1 MKLLVKTM
9 KVLIMPCGIG
19 MGHTSRCVT
28 IAKKL
33 EEKGVE
39 VAFASY
45 GSGYQILNT
54 HYNYELYKLPDIKFY
69 GVECELDIKYTAKK
83 SINVPFIFLKSI
95 YKESRM
101 IKKFKP
107 DLIIADSH
115 FSVPIT
121 AKVHGIPCVMI
132 QNELTLNFS
141 ELYPDEKKM
150 EYLEKG
156 LKKFVADVCNLSE
169 TIMVPDIPGSI
180 EIPVKLENKVVHTGP
195 FLREDSREMK
205 SKELLRT
212 EMGFEMSDRIV
223 LVTVGG
229 SEFGLELLKLICNAS
244 PLINAD
250 KIIIVSGPQINDD
263 MIPES
268 EKIVKKKFLNNMMEW
283 MKISDVIVT
292 LAGHTT
298 TMEITALG
306 IPNLTVPIEKHP
318 EQLRNGSNIKKHGI
332 SIVEELKD
340 LDIEK
345 ISDDINFLLINSDI
359 KAKIGDI
366 KTKFSSYSGTENAVK
381 IIMDCSK

>member
-1 MKLLVKTM
+1 MKALL
-9 KVLIMPCGIG
+9 MPCGIG
-19 MGHTSRCVT
+19 MGHTSRCIT

-33 EEKGVE
+33 EEMGVE

-54 HYNYELYKLPDIKFY
+54 HYHYELYKLPDIKFY

-83 SINVPFIFLKSI
+83 SINVPYIFLKSI

-107 DLIIADSH
+107 DIIIADSH

-121 AKVHGIPCVMI
+121 AKIHSIPCVMI

-150 EYLEKG
+150 EYLETG

-169 TIMVPDIPGSI
+169 VIMIPDIPGSI
-180 EIPVKLENKVVHTGP
+180 EIPDKLEKKVVHTGP
-195 FLREDSREMK
+195 FLSEDPTKMK

-212 EMGFEMSDRIV
+212 EMGFGMYEKIV
-223 LVTVGG
+223 FVTVGG
-229 SEFGLELLKLICNAS
+229 SEFGLELLTLICNSS

-263 MIPES
+263 LIHKS
-268 EKIVKKKFLNNMMEW
+268 EKIIKKKFLNNMMEW

-298 TMEITALG
+298 TMEVIALG

-318 EQLRNGSNIKKHGI
+318 EQLRNGLNILKYGI
-332 SIVEELKD
+332 SIVEEMKNLNKK
-340 LDIEK
+340 K
-345 ISDDINFLLINSDI
+345 ISENINFLLKNGELQG
-359 KAKIGDI
+359 KIGEVKI
-366 KTKFSSYSGTENAVK
+366 KFSKYSGTENAVK
-381 IIMDCSK
+381 IIMECSK

>member
-1 MKLLVKTM
+1 M

-33 EEKGVE
+33 EAMGVE

-45 GSGYQILNT
+45 GSGYKILNA

-107 DLIIADSH
+107 DIIIADSH

-121 AKVHGIPCVMI
+121 AKIHGIPCVMI
-132 QNELTLNFS
+132 QNELTLNFA
-141 ELYPDEKKM
+141 ELYPDEKPM
-150 EYLEKG
+150 EYLETG
-156 LKKFVADVCNLSE
+156 LKKFVADVCNLSNVVM
-169 TIMVPDIPGSI
+169 IPDVPGSI
-180 EIPVKLENKVVHTGP
+180 EIPTKLENKVVHTGP
-195 FLREDSREMK
+195 LLREDPRKMK
-205 SKELLRT
+205 DKKQLRIK
-212 EMGFEMSDRIV
+212 MGFNTFDRIV

-244 PLINAD
+244 SKIDAD
-250 KIIIVSGPQINDD
+250 KIVIVSGPQINDD
-263 MIPES
+263 LIPET

-298 TMEITALG
+298 TMEVIALG

-318 EQLRNGSNIKKHGI
+318 EQLRNGSNIKKYGI
-332 SIVEELKD
+332 SIVEEMKNLSVD
-340 LDIEK
+340 N
-345 ISDDINFLLINSDI
+345 ISEHVNFLLASSDVQS
-359 KAKIGDI
+359 KIEEV

-381 IIMDCSK
+381 IIMDNSK

>member
-1 MKLLVKTM
+1 M

-33 EEKGVE
+33 EEMGVE

-45 GSGYQILNT
+45 GSGYKILST

-107 DLIIADSH
+107 DIIIADSH

-132 QNELTLNFS
+132 QNELTLNFA
-141 ELYPDEKKM
+141 ELYPDEKPM
-150 EYLEKG
+150 EYLETG
-156 LKKFVADVCNLSE
+156 LKKFVADVCNLSKVVM
-169 TIMVPDIPGSI
+169 IPDVPGSI
-180 EIPVKLENKVVHTGP
+180 EVPTKLENKVVHTGP
-195 FLREDSREMK
+195 LLREDPSKMK
-205 SKELLRT
+205 DKEKLRM
-212 EMGFEMSDRIV
+212 EMGFNAFDRIV

-244 PLINAD
+244 SMIDAD
-250 KIIIVSGPQINDD
+250 KIVIVSGPQINDD
-263 MIPES
+263 LIPET

-298 TMEITALG
+298 TMEIIALG

-318 EQLRNGSNIKKHGI
+318 EQLRNGLNIKKYGI
-332 SIVEELKD
+332 SIVEEMKNLSID
-340 LDIEK
+340 S
-345 ISDDINFLLINSDI
+345 ISEHINFLLVNGEVQSQIESV
-359 KAKIGDI
+359 

-381 IIMDCSK
+381 IIMDNSK

>member
-1 MKLLVKTM
+1 M

-33 EEKGVE
+33 EEIGAE

-45 GSGYQILNT
+45 GSGYQILNA
-54 HYNYELYKLPDIKFY
+54 HYDYELFKLPDIKFY

-107 DLIIADSH
+107 DIIIADSH

-141 ELYPDEKKM
+141 ELYPDEKPM
-150 EYLEKG
+150 EYLETG

-169 TIMVPDIPGSI
+169 VIMIPDIPGSI
-180 EIPVKLENKVVHTGP
+180 EIPAKLEKKVVHTGP
-195 FLREDSREMK
+195 FLREDPITMK
-205 SKELLRT
+205 SKEQLRT
-212 EMGFEMSDRIV
+212 DMGFEMSERIV

-229 SEFGLELLKLICNAS
+229 SEFGLELLKLICKAS
-244 PLINAD
+244 PLIDAD

-263 MIPES
+263 LIFES
-268 EKIVKKKFLNNMMEW
+268 EKIIKKKFLNNMMEW

-298 TMEITALG
+298 TMEVTALG

-332 SIVEELKD
+332 SIVEEMKN
-340 LDIEK
+340 LDINK
-345 ISDDINFLLINSDI
+345 ISDNINFLLMNSDVQTKIEAI
-359 KAKIGDI
+359 KS
-366 KTKFSSYSGTENAVK
+366 KFSSYSGTENAIK

>member
-1 MKLLVKTM
+1 M

-33 EEKGVE
+33 EAMGVE

-45 GSGYQILNT
+45 GSGYKILSV

-95 YKESRM
+95 YKESRI

-107 DLIIADSH
+107 DVIIADSH

-132 QNELTLNFS
+132 QNELTLNFA
-141 ELYPDEKKM
+141 ELYPDEKSM
-150 EYLEKG
+150 EYLETG
-156 LKKFVADVCNLSE
+156 LKKFVADVCNLSNVVM
-169 TIMVPDIPGSI
+169 IPDVPGSI
-180 EIPVKLENKVVHTGP
+180 EIPTKLKNKVVHTGP
-195 FLREDSREMK
+195 LLREDPNKMK
-205 SKELLRT
+205 DKKQLRM
-212 EMGFEMSDRIV
+212 EMGFNAFDRIV

-229 SEFGLELLKLICNAS
+229 SEFGLELLKMICNAS
-244 PLINAD
+244 TMIDAD
-250 KIIIVSGPQINDD
+250 KIVIVSGPQINDD
-263 MIPES
+263 LIPETD
-268 EKIVKKKFLNNMMEW
+268 KIVKKKFLNNMMEW
-283 MKISDVIVT
+283 MRISDVIVT

-298 TMEITALG
+298 TMEVIALG

-318 EQLRNGSNIKKHGI
+318 EQLRNGLNIKKYGI
-332 SIVEELKD
+332 SIVEEMKNLSID
-340 LDIEK
+340 S
-345 ISDDINFLLINSDI
+345 ISEHINFLLVSTDVQS
-359 KAKIGDI
+359 KIESV
-366 KTKFSSYSGTENAVK
+366 KTKFSSYSGTDNAVK
-381 IIMDCSK
+381 IIMDNSK

>member
-1 MKLLVKTM
+1 M

-33 EEKGVE
+33 EEMGVE

-45 GSGYQILNT
+45 GSGYKILST

-69 GVECELDIKYTAKK
+69 GVDCELDIKYTAKK

-107 DLIIADSH
+107 DIIIADSH

-132 QNELTLNFS
+132 QNELTLNFA
-141 ELYPDEKKM
+141 ELYPDEKPM
-150 EYLEKG
+150 EYLETG
-156 LKKFVADVCNLSE
+156 LKKFVADVCNLSKVV
-169 TIMVPDIPGSI
+169 IIPDVPDSI
-180 EIPVKLENKVVHTGP
+180 EIPTKLESKIVHTGP
-195 FLREDSREMK
+195 LLREDPRKMK
-205 SKELLRT
+205 DKQYLRT
-212 EMGFEMSDRIV
+212 KLGFNSFDRIV

-244 PLINAD
+244 SKIDAD
-250 KIIIVSGPQINDD
+250 KIVIVSGPQINDD
-263 MIPES
+263 LIPETD
-268 EKIVKKKFLNNMMEW
+268 KIVKKKFLKNMMEW

-298 TMEITALG
+298 TMEVIALG

-318 EQLRNGSNIKKHGI
+318 EQLRNGSNIRKYGI
-332 SIVEELKD
+332 SIVEEMKNLSID
-340 LDIEK
+340 S
-345 ISDDINFLLINSDI
+345 ISEHVNFLLASKDVQS
-359 KAKIGDI
+359 KIESV

-381 IIMDCSK
+381 VIIENSK